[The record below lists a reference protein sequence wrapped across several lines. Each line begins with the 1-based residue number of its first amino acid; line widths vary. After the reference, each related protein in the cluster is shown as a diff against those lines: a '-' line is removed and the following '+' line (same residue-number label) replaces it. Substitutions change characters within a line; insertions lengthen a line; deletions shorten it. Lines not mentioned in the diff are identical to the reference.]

1 MRLFSLVLFHLMPL
15 FYFYTKDENW
25 LYFGLGIFL
34 PLTLV
39 SSLYDFSYLL
49 KEYEKSISKVLVTFA
64 SYANLIMVIYL
75 FFQGEYKMIMY
86 ITGYFFV
93 SALCMILVSIIH
105 TRKRVQPKG

>member
-64 SYANLIMVIYL
+64 SYANLIMVIYF
-75 FFQGEYKMIMY
+75 FFQGEYKMMMY
-86 ITGYFFV
+86 IIWYFLI
-93 SALCMILVSIIH
+93 SAICMIIISLIYA
-105 TRKRVQPKG
+105 RKGVQPKG